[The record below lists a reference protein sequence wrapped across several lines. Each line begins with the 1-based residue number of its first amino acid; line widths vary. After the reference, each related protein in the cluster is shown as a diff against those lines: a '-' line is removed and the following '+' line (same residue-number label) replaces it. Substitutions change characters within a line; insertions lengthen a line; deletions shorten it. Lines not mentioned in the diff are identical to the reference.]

1 MFLGFSRE
9 FRKMGWDKEIKMYI
23 YKPEI
28 SKKYSFKSMAR
39 FRGPKL
45 KRVLSWEVIKSNI
58 HFLILLALKMA
69 AKVFSVNVIWRM
81 KDLFYML
88 KSTAPTKDF

>member
-1 MFLGFSRE
+1 
-9 FRKMGWDKEIKMYI
+9 
-23 YKPEI
+23 
-28 SKKYSFKSMAR
+28 MAR

-69 AKVFSVNVIWRM
+69 AKVFSVNVI
-81 KDLFYML
+81 
-88 KSTAPTKDF
+88 